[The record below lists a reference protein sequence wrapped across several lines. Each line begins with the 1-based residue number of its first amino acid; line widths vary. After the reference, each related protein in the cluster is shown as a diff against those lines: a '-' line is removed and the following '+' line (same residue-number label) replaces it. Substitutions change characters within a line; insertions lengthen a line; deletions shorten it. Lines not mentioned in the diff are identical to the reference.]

1 VTAGVTGGDLQS
13 LRRLN
18 ALSVIA
24 ALREHGPASLTQMA
38 ERAERARATVKDVV
52 RELTEQ
58 GWVVEMEP
66 AGGVKGRPA
75 RRYRFRAER
84 GRVLGL
90 DVGAHKVLA
99 ALADL
104 DGTVLHLARE
114 AVTPA
119 MGRDE
124 RLAAVDR
131 AVAACLAAS
140 GTAPERVWTAV
151 AGSTG
156 YVDLDGEIVISR
168 AIEDWAGVPLAA
180 HLGGL
185 LPCPVLVEN
194 DSRLAALAECRRGA
208 AREARN
214 VVFLH
219 LGRRAGAA
227 VVLDGVPLRG
237 GGGAAGEIGFHP
249 LFRLGGSSEVL
260 CPPGTPRADDV
271 GAVFE
276 AARRGEPAAKGAV
289 LRYVKVV
296 GLAAAAMVLT
306 VDPDL
311 VVLGGGFSRS
321 ADVLLP
327 PLRAELEAMCLRT
340 PEVRASTLGD
350 ECVAVGAVCHA
361 VEHLNGLL
369 FNPETG
375 PITVQSTGI
384 PAVIEVQRLP

>member
-1 VTAGVTGGDLQS
+1 MTPAVTGGDLQH

-18 ALSVIA
+18 ALAVIA
-24 ALREHGPASLTQMA
+24 ALREGGPLPLTQVA
-38 ERAERARATVKDVV
+38 ERAELARATVKEVV

-58 GWVVEMEP
+58 GWVAEMEP
-66 AGGVKGRPA
+66 AGGAKGRPA
-75 RRYRFRAER
+75 RRYRFRADR

-90 DVGAHKVLA
+90 DIGAHKVLA

-104 DGTVLHLARE
+104 DGNVVHLARE
-114 AVTPA
+114 EVTPA
-119 MGRDE
+119 MSRQE

-131 AVAACLAAS
+131 AASACLAAS
-140 GTAPERVWTAV
+140 GTAPEQVWAAV

-156 YVDLDGEIVISR
+156 YIDLDGNVVLSR
-168 AIEDWAGVPLAA
+168 AIEDWSGVPLAA
-180 HLGGL
+180 HLGDL

-208 AREARN
+208 ARGVRN
-214 VVFLH
+214 MVFLH
-219 LGRRAGAA
+219 LGRRGGAA
-227 VVLDGVPLRG
+227 IVLDGVPLRG
-237 GGGAAGEIGFHP
+237 GGGAAGEIGVHP
-249 LFRLGGSSEVL
+249 LFRLGGASEVL
-260 CPPGTPRADDV
+260 RSPGPGSAADD

-276 AARRGEPAAKGAV
+276 AARRGEPAAQAAV
-289 LRYVKVV
+289 IRYAKVI
-296 GLAAAAMVLT
+296 GLAAAAMSLT

-327 PLRAELEAMCLRT
+327 PLRAELEAMCLRI
-340 PEVRASTLGD
+340 PAVLASTLGD

-361 VEHLNGLL
+361 VEHLNTVL

-375 PITVQSTGI
+375 PVTV
-384 PAVIEVQRLP
+384 